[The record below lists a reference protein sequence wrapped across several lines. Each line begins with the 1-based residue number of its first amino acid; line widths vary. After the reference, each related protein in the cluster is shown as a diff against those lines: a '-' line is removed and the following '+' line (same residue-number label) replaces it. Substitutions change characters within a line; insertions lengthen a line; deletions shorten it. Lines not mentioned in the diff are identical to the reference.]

1 MKRIL
6 FLFYFLLLFGF
17 KTNAQSYSNEIPYIN
32 WIQQYESV
40 NCYPS
45 FYWSVT
51 RTNIYNEYNQELYRI
66 YFLSNSRYCN
76 GSWAGTYVNG
86 INIFVNGELM
96 NKNGK
101 YWVMFKD
108 IYHNSAFSFW
118 SYPNPKITLTW
129 DNVTIN

>member
-1 MKRIL
+1 MKKII
-6 FLFYFLLLFGF
+6 FIFYFFLLFSF
-17 KTNAQSYSNEIPYIN
+17 KTNAQSYANEIPYIN
-32 WIQQYESV
+32 WVQQYQSV
-40 NCYPS
+40 NCNPS

-51 RTNIYNEYNQELYRI
+51 RTNIYNKSNQELYRI

-76 GSWAGTYVNG
+76 GSWAGTYISG
-86 INIFVNGELM
+86 INIFVNGELI

-101 YWVMFKD
+101 YWVVFKD

-118 SYPNPKITLTW
+118 SYPNPKIILTW

>member
-1 MKRIL
+1 MKKII

-17 KTNAQSYSNEIPYIN
+17 KSNAQSYSNEIPYIN
-32 WIQQYESV
+32 WVQQYESI

-51 RTNIYNEYNQELYRI
+51 RTNIFNQYGQELYKI

-76 GSWAGTYVNG
+76 GSWAGTYLNG
-86 INIFVNGELM
+86 INIFVNGELI

-101 YWVMFKD
+101 YWVVFKD
-108 IYHNSAFSFW
+108 TYHNSAFSFW
-118 SYPNPKITLTW
+118 SYANPKISLTW
-129 DNVTIN
+129 DNITIN